1 MSNNGVSTGIKYFAY
16 VIIIVAVFVLGF
28 SCKVL
33 MGGGMNIAVVDIQKV
48 VNNSAIVTELKNEQ
62 KAKTLEMQKWLE
74 GVQADIEKEKNK
86 DKKEELNN
94 KYQQELEQ
102 RRQVMRQEYALRLQE
117 VDDVISA
124 KIAQK
129 AEADGYDVVLS
140 KGIVLF
146 GGKDITDVVI
156 ETVK

>member
-33 MGGGMNIAVVDIQKV
+33 MGCGMNIAVVDIQKV

-86 DKKEELNN
+86 EKKEELNN

-146 GGKDITDVVI
+146 GGKDITDVVV

>member
-33 MGGGMNIAVVDIQKV
+33 MGDGMNIAVVDIQKV

-86 DKKEELNN
+86 EKKEELNN

-102 RRQVMRQEYALRLQE
+102 RKQVMRQEYALRLQE